1 MARSAPPADADLRS
15 LVERLR
21 DATALLESIASDRT
35 VLAGVPDDERARLL
49 QAVARV
55 HHPDRVERRRMAR
68 VAANQRKAERVRDTE
83 EVRAD
88 TGIRALRRRKP
99 PVHTP
104 NVFPP
109 RDFVPDDVEDDDAD
123 EAAPELREAVEPQH
137 CYVCK
142 REYAVIH
149 HFYDQLCPECADFN
163 FRKRT
168 ELADLRGR
176 VALVT

>member
-55 HHPDRVERRRMAR
+55 YHPDRVERRRMSR
-68 VAANQRKAERVRDTE
+68 VAANQRKAERVRETE
-83 EVRAD
+83 GVRAD
-88 TGIRALRRRKP
+88 TGIRALRTRKP
-99 PVHTP
+99 AVHSP

-109 RDFVPDDVEDDDAD
+109 RDFAPDDLETGDNDSDDGDV
-123 EAAPELREAVEPQH
+123 REAVEPQH
-137 CYVCK
+137 C
-142 REYAVIH
+142 
-149 HFYDQLCPECADFN
+149 
-163 FRKRT
+163 
-168 ELADLRGR
+168 
-176 VALVT
+176 